1 MWQALKRVTLRHWAW
16 IHVMLSLALWAVLIL
31 NFTPVGVYAALQQPI
46 IGIWTTVTI
55 IGALVAVVG
64 LVLSLANSPRKRV
77 LSISVELFGLIL
89 AATGPFTYLAAQVS
103 LLFADAFSVT
113 LDVRLALVAF
123 AYYGLSIIIYRILI
137 VVPRFRKEAQDVRKD
152 V

>member
-16 IHVMLSLALWAVLIL
+16 IHVMLSLAVWAVLIL

-55 IGALVAVVG
+55 IGALTAVIG
-64 LVLSLANSPRKRV
+64 LLLSLANSPRKRV

-89 AATGPFTYLAAQVS
+89 AAAGPFTYFITQFS
-103 LLFADAFSVT
+103 LLFAETPDA
-113 LDVRLALVAF
+113 RLALTFF
-123 AYYGLSIIIYRILI
+123 AYYGLSIILYRILI
-137 VVPRFRKEAQDVRKD
+137 VIPRFRKEAQDVRKD

>member
-16 IHVMLSLALWAVLIL
+16 IHVMVSLAVWAVLIL
-31 NFTPVGVYAALQQPI
+31 NFTPVGVYAALQQPL

-55 IGALVAVVG
+55 IGALTAVVG
-64 LVLSLANSPRKRV
+64 LILSLANSPRKRV

-89 AATGPFTYLAAQVS
+89 AATGPFTYLLTQFS
-103 LLFADAFSVT
+103 LLFAETADA
-113 LDVRLALVAF
+113 RLALTFF
-123 AYYGLSIIIYRILI
+123 AYYGLSIILYRILI
-137 VVPRFRKEAQDVRKD
+137 VIPRFRKEAQDVRKD

>member
-16 IHVMLSLALWAVLIL
+16 IHVMLSLTVWAVLIL

-46 IGIWTTVTI
+46 IGIWTTITI
-55 IGALVAVVG
+55 VGGLTAIVG
-64 LVLSLANSPRKRV
+64 LLLSLANSPRKRV

-103 LLFADAFSVT
+103 LLFLETPDA
-113 LDVRLALVAF
+113 RLALTVF

-137 VVPRFRKEAQDVRKD
+137 VIPRFRKEAQDVRKD